1 MEKAD
6 FGAVLEALD
15 SMGAM
20 IQKIRDML
28 PGDSAEEQ
36 ASEVDEAT
44 EEGETKAVGD
54 DTLKPSDNADKDMKK
69 AAAIA
74 MIKKQLG

>member
-36 ASEVDEAT
+36 SSEVDEAT

-54 DTLKPSDNADKDMKK
+54 ESLKPSDSADKDMKK
-69 AAAIA
+69 AAAVA